1 MENIDFATLFQGF
14 GTMMESG
21 YLLASA
27 RVFLILLGLL
37 LIYLGWKG
45 VLEPMVMIPMG
56 LGMVAINCGTL
67 FMPDGT
73 LGNLFLDPML
83 SDTDDLMNT
92 MQIDFLQPVY
102 TLTFSN
108 GLIACF
114 VFMGI
119 GTLLD
124 VGFLLQKPFVSLFLA
139 LCAELGTFLTIP
151 VASAL
156 GLTLQESASVA
167 MVGGADGPMVLFTSL
182 ALAKHLF
189 VPITVVAYLY
199 LGLTY
204 GGYPY
209 LVKLLVP
216 KRLRAIKMTSKKA
229 PKNYDAKVKLAFSA
243 VLCAVLC
250 FLFPVASPLFFS
262 LFLGV
267 AVRESGMKHI
277 YDFVSGPLLYG
288 STFML
293 GVLLGVLC
301 DAHLLLDPKILKLL
315 VLGMRGP
322 GAVERFTHI
331 PGTQIVALCDYEQS
345 RAEGCQKYLQKA
357 SLPKAAVYSGEKGY
371 EELCKRD
378 DIDLVYIATDWLH
391 HFPVAMCAMEN
402 GKHVAIEVPSA
413 MNLQECW
420 DLINMSEKT
429 RKHCMILEN
438 CCYDWFEMNT
448 LNMAQQGVF
457 GEVIRGQ
464 GAYIHELSPFWDHY
478 WKNGENDKLGWRLDY
493 NKKHRGDVYAT
504 HGLGPVAQ
512 AFDIHRGD
520 RMVTLV
526 AMDTKSVVGKDLVEK
541 RTGEKCDDFR
551 NGDHTTTLIRTANGK
566 VIEIQHNVMTPQPY
580 NRLYQL
586 TGTKGFA
593 NKYPIQGYALDAK
606 QLSASGVEPQV
617 DNLNTH
623 SFLPKEEME
632 ALVEKFQ
639 HPILKK
645 YGEMAK
651 EVGGH

>member
-277 YDFVSGPLLYG
+277 Y
-288 STFML
+288 
-293 GVLLGVLC
+293 
-301 DAHLLLDPKILKLL
+301 AHLLLDPKILKLL
-315 VLGMRGP
+315 VLG
-322 GAVERFTHI
+322 
-331 PGTQIVALCDYEQS
+331 IVALLLSGIGGIMGGYIMYFIKK
-345 RAEGCQKYLQKA
+345 GNYN
-357 SLPKAAVYSGEKGY
+357 PVIGIAAVS
-371 EELCKRD
+371 C
-378 DIDLVYIATDWLH
+378 
-391 HFPVAMCAMEN
+391 
-402 GKHVAIEVPSA
+402 VPTTA
-413 MNLQECW
+413 
-420 DLINMSEKT
+420 K
-429 RKHCMILEN
+429 
-438 CCYDWFEMNT
+438 
-448 LNMAQQGVF
+448 
-457 GEVIRGQ
+457 
-464 GAYIHELSPFWDHY
+464 
-478 WKNGENDKLGWRLDY
+478 
-493 NKKHRGDVYAT
+493 
-504 HGLGPVAQ
+504 VAQ
-512 AFDIHRGD
+512 KLVSKDNPDSFILGD
-520 RMVTLV
+520 AL
-526 AMDTKSVVGKDLVEK
+526 G
-541 RTGEKCDDFR
+541 
-551 NGDHTTTLIRTANGK
+551 AN
-566 VIEIQHNVMTPQPY
+566 I
-580 NRLYQL
+580 
-586 TGTKGFA
+586 
-593 NKYPIQGYALDAK
+593 
-606 QLSASGVEPQV
+606 SGVITSAIITGIYITIIPY
-617 DNLNTH
+617 L
-623 SFLPKEEME
+623 
-632 ALVEKFQ
+632 
-639 HPILKK
+639 
-645 YGEMAK
+645 
-651 EVGGH
+651 